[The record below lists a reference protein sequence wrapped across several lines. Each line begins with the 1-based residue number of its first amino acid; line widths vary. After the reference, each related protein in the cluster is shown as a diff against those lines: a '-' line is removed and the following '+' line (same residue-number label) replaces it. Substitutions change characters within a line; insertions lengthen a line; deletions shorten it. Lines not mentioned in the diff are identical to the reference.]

1 MTNNPLKKICI
12 LSPAH
17 PLRGGIASSTERLAQ
32 ELQANGYEV
41 NILSFKLQYPSIL
54 FPGKTQYSNDP
65 APDDLAIE
73 SALNSI
79 NPFNWLRVGS
89 LLKKQKPDLIIVR
102 YWLAFMAPSLGTVLR
117 LAKSNKHTKVIAI
130 VDNLIPH
137 EPHLG
142 HAQLTSY
149 FVNTVD
155 AFVAMS
161 NSVESDIRQV
171 SDKPLAYI
179 PHPIYDNYGDP
190 VSREEALTFLNLT
203 QKNQYLLFF
212 GFIRNYKGLDL
223 LLEAMA
229 DERIREMGLKLIVA
243 GEFYASPEPYHQ
255 LIKEKK
261 LDDQVILRTDFI
273 PNAEV
278 KYYFGAADLVAQPYR
293 TATQS
298 GISQLAYHFEK
309 PMLVTRVGG
318 LPEIVKDG
326 KVGYVVD
333 VEVAAIADAIID
345 FFEHNR
351 SEAMTAGVCEEKK
364 RFSWDNL
371 VKGIE
376 GLYQKI
382 KP

>member
-1 MTNNPLKKICI
+1 MGSKSLKKICI

-32 ELQANGYEV
+32 ELQAFGYEV
-41 NILSFKLQYPSIL
+41 NIISFSLQYPSLL
-54 FPGKTQYSNDP
+54 FPGKTQYSSDP
-65 APDDLAIE
+65 APDELTIT

-79 NPFNWLRVGS
+79 NPLSWVKVGNQI
-89 LLKKQKPDLIIVR
+89 KKQKPDLIIVR

-117 LAKSNKHTKVIAI
+117 LVKRNGHTKVIAI

-137 EPHLG
+137 ERHLG

-149 FVNTVD
+149 FVKTVD
-155 AFVAMS
+155 AFIAMS
-161 NSVESDIRQV
+161 NSVERDIQSV
-171 SDKPLAYI
+171 SDKPIAYI
-179 PHPIYDNYGDP
+179 PHPIYDNYGDQ
-190 VSREEALTFLNLT
+190 VSREESLEFLGLSPDDS
-203 QKNQYLLFF
+203 YLLFF
-212 GFIRNYKGLDL
+212 GFIRTYKGLDL
-223 LLEAMA
+223 LLEAIA
-229 DERIREMGLKLIVA
+229 DERIKALGLKLIIA
-243 GEFYASPEPYHQ
+243 GEFYANPDLYHN

-261 LDDQVILRTDFI
+261 LEKKVILRTDFI
-273 PNAEV
+273 PSAEV

-326 KVGYVVD
+326 KVGYVVPVD
-333 VEVAAIADAIID
+333 VPAIADAIVD
-345 FFEHNR
+345 FYKNDR
-351 SEAMTAGVCEEKK
+351 SAILTEGVREEKK
-364 RFSWDNL
+364 RFSWENL

-376 GLYQKI
+376 NLYQNKI
-382 KP
+382 K